1 LINTEESHEMAAS
14 KSGMDPKTARKYRRA
29 GRLPSEMPVAVRG
42 RTRPD
47 PFIEVWD
54 DVQKLFESMRTA
66 KHTVDSVRPQVIGGW
81 ECVLL
86 PMRPV

>member
-1 LINTEESHEMAAS
+1 MNAS
-14 KSGMDPKTARKYRRA
+14 LLCRWADAIGDRQVER
-29 GRLPSEMPVAVRG
+29 
-42 RTRPD
+42 
-47 PFIEVWD
+47 
-54 DVQKLFESMRTA
+54 MRTA